1 MQSIQQ
7 ASSGVL
13 HQQQSQQHYQLRRY
27 KPHSQYA
34 ELVEQYWFVDWKL
47 PAKTIHTQQNL
58 PDPNLHLVLEK
69 NQLTLIGP
77 VSKKYSYKMSGTGGI
92 VGVKFA
98 LAALAP
104 HLPHTMSYYVDK
116 TLPASHLFTEDIAHH
131 LVSLLQSSD
140 DQQAVSCL
148 EAYLKNLAVEH
159 SDAQKQAAT
168 LVNLIKHS
176 PHIYS
181 VAQLADESGLSQRSI
196 QRLCHRY
203 IGLSP
208 KWLIRKYRLHQA
220 LKQLDKGDV
229 TMIDLALRLGY
240 SDQPHLIRDFK
251 EIVGM
256 TPKHYVEQ
264 KTP

>member
-1 MQSIQQ
+1 M
-7 ASSGVL
+7 
-13 HQQQSQQHYQLRRY
+13 
-27 KPHSQYA
+27 
-34 ELVEQYWFVDWKL
+34 

-176 PHIYS
+176 LISTVSHNWLTNLVYHNEAYS
-181 VAQLADESGLSQRSI
+181 GFVIAISAFPLSG
-196 QRLCHRY
+196 
-203 IGLSP
+203 
-208 KWLIRKYRLHQA
+208 
-220 LKQLDKGDV
+220 
-229 TMIDLALRLGY
+229 
-240 SDQPHLIRDFK
+240 
-251 EIVGM
+251 
-256 TPKHYVEQ
+256 
-264 KTP
+264 